1 MKANILNQLKENGRI
16 DTIDASKMGIGYKDL
31 INAITE
37 LMDDGYVIDYNQ
49 FGKKDY
55 EFLLLGKLVK

>member
-1 MKANILNQLKENGRI
+1 MKANILKQLRDNGRI
-16 DTIDASKMGIGYKDL
+16 DTIEAKEIGISYKDL
-31 INAITE
+31 IIAITE

>member
-1 MKANILNQLKENGRI
+1 MKMNILKQLRDNGRI
-16 DTIDASKMGIGYKDL
+16 DTIEAKEIGIGYKDL
-31 INAITE
+31 IIAITE

>member
-1 MKANILNQLKENGRI
+1 MKETILKQLRDNGII
-16 DTIDASKMGIGYKDL
+16 DTIKASKMGIGYKEL

-55 EFLLLGKLVK
+55 EFLLLGKLV

>member
-1 MKANILNQLKENGRI
+1 MKANILKQLRDNGRI
-16 DTIDASKMGIGYKDL
+16 DTIEAKEIGIVYKDL
-31 INAITE
+31 IIAITE